1 MIDVGYKEDVS
12 RIARARGRIRLG
24 RKSIE
29 AVREGKVKKGDVME
43 SARMAGTLA
52 VKRTPELVPY
62 CHQVP
67 IDYIGFS
74 LSLDDEGIACECEV
88 RARYRTGVEM
98 EALFGVEIALLTVW
112 DMVKYLE
119 KDEHG
124 QYPSTEI
131 SEIKVVEKKKNI

>member
-1 MIDVGYKEDVS
+1 MIDVSDKEDVD
-12 RIARARGRIRLG
+12 RIAKAFGRISLT

-29 AVREGKVKKGDVME
+29 AVREGKAKKGDVME

-52 VKRTPELVPY
+52 VKRIHELVPY

-74 LSLDDEGIACECEV
+74 LSVDDEGIACECEV
-88 RARYRTGVEM
+88 RAHYRTGVEM
-98 EALFGVEIALLTVW
+98 ETLLGVEVALLTVW

-119 KDEHG
+119 KDENG

-131 SEIKVVEKKKNI
+131 SGIKVIEKKKNI